1 MTTTSTSTPVS
12 VASSSSA
19 SSAGG
24 SVINVSSL
32 VSQLVAAT
40 QAPQAQVLTTETQGV
55 TAQISALG
63 TLKGALST
71 FQSSLSA
78 IDTASAFAVQTA
90 NTSDKTIFTASA
102 DASAVAG
109 SYNVTVSNLAQAQ
122 QLVSKPIIGGP
133 SAVVGTGSLSLTLG
147 TSSFTVTID
156 STNNTVAGI
165 AAAINSAGS
174 NPGITATTITGTD
187 GAHLVLSSSLTGA
200 SNTIQ
205 VSETDG
211 GTAFSSLTYWSG
223 NTTNYKQNSQ
233 AKDAS
238 FSISG
243 IPYTSPS
250 NTVTNALAGVTLGLT
265 GTTSA
270 GANATL
276 SVASDTTTIA
286 TNVSAFVSAY
296 NTMQQSLASL
306 GSYDASSGT
315 AGSMLGDPLLQGLQS
330 QIRQTLNSVITTG
343 SSAYNTLAGVGITTN
358 NDGTL
363 SLNSAKLSAALA
375 TNTSAVSQ
383 LFGGTKGVAA
393 TLNTQLT
400 LELASTGPVGSRG
413 QTLVKQENSL
423 TQQQTDLDTR
433 MSALSAS
440 LTQQFTA
447 LDSLLSSLQT
457 TSSYLSQAFASLPSN
472 QGKSGG

>member
-1 MTTTSTSTPVS
+1 MTTTSTSAPVS

-32 VSQLVAAT
+32 VSQLVSAT
-40 QAPQAQVLTTETQGV
+40 QAPQAQVITSETQGV

-63 TLKGALST
+63 TLKGAVST

-109 SYNVTVSNLAQAQ
+109 NYNVTVSNLAQAQ
-122 QLVSKPIIGGP
+122 QLVSKPITGGA

-147 TSSFTVTID
+147 GSSFSVTID
-156 STNNTVAGI
+156 STNDTVAGI
-165 AAAINSAGS
+165 AAAINSASG

-211 GTAFSSLTYWSG
+211 GAAFSSLAYSGG
-223 NTTNYKQNSQ
+223 NTTNYTQNSQ

-243 IPYTSPS
+243 IPYTSAS
-250 NTVTNALAGVTLGLT
+250 NTVTNALAGVTLSLT
-265 GTTSA
+265 GTTGA

-296 NTMQQSLASL
+296 NTMQHSLASL

-315 AGSMLGDPLLQGLQS
+315 AGAMLGDPLLQGLQS
-330 QIRQTLNSVITTG
+330 QIRQALNSVVNTG
-343 SSAYNTLAGVGITTN
+343 SAAYNTLASVGITTN

-400 LELASTGPVGSRG
+400 FELASTGPVGSRG

-457 TSSYLSQAFASLPSN
+457 TSAYLSQAFASLPSN
-472 QGKSGG
+472 QGKSSG

>member
-32 VSQLVAAT
+32 VSQLVTAT
-40 QAPQAQVLTTETQGV
+40 QAPQAQVITTETQGV

-122 QLVSKPIIGGP
+122 QLVSKPIIGGA

-147 TSSFTVTID
+147 ASSFSVTID
-156 STNNTVAGI
+156 STKNTVAGI
-165 AAAINSAGS
+165 AAAINSAAG

-223 NTTNYKQNSQ
+223 NATNYTQNSQ

-250 NTVTNALAGVTLGLT
+250 NTVTSALAGVTLSLT

-296 NTMQQSLASL
+296 NTMQKSLASL

-315 AGSMLGDPLLQGLQS
+315 AGAMLGDPLLQGLQS
-330 QIRQTLNSVITTG
+330 QIRQTLNSVVTTG
-343 SSAYNTLAGVGITTN
+343 SSAYNTLASVGITTN

-393 TLNTQLT
+393 KLNTQLT
-400 LELASTGPVGSRG
+400 FELASTGPVGSRG

-423 TQQQTDLDTR
+423 TKQQTDLATR

-457 TSSYLSQAFASLPSN
+457 TSAYLSQAFASLPSN